1 MKNIRT
7 KIILSFVAVAILSGL
22 IVTLPILQKD
32 YRQLNADIQNTA
44 KLQLKNANQ
53 EINAFLEKPI
63 QMVKDM
69 TVYVLREGLEKE
81 RTITDFIEVHKD
93 NPAILC
99 LYYADP
105 VPMSEGGI
113 FYSSDRWDPDPDYD
127 KETRD
132 WYYKSKASDRPVITE
147 PYTDA
152 TTNSLVTSIGYAVH
166 DSSGK
171 FRGVVAVDILLS
183 DMNGIIE
190 NISLSENGVSF
201 LLDQNGNYLTNADFS
216 KILEAN
222 FFDDYP
228 ALKDYKKTMNGSDIM
243 NVNACGGMFFA
254 STKIGSDSGLV
265 LVSVGKSSE
274 LTASIFETEI
284 MIVILFLVGAV
295 IAVALAFI
303 ISRGLVNP
311 IKKVSGSINDIAA
324 GNADLTHRLDIVSKD
339 EIGNLGNGFN
349 KFVGTLQGIVGKIK
363 TSKGDLDS
371 SEKTLQKTVNDASGS
386 IDQILKNISNVGEQ
400 VTSQVDAVSQTSA
413 AVAEIT
419 ENIHSLEHM
428 IETQSNGVSG
438 ASAAVEEMIGNIEA
452 VNGSVNKMAKT
463 FELLESSS
471 KVGMERQTAVDS
483 HITEIAEQSKTLQD
497 ANVTIASIAEQTNL
511 LAMNAAIEAAHAG
524 ESGKG
529 FAVVADEIRKL
540 SETSS
545 HESDK
550 IGSELNKIINTINTV
565 VSASSE
571 SRKSFAEVRNLI
583 EETRQVVL
591 QIRSAMEEQHVG
603 SNQIFLALKEMN
615 DSTQE
620 VRVASR
626 EMEDGNKMILKE
638 INNLQETTH
647 VIKNSMTEMENDAES
662 MNGTSSA
669 LLKISEQLRI
679 AINKIGNEIDLFKV

>member
-243 NVNACGGMFFA
+243 NVNACGGMYFA

>member
-44 KLQLKNANQ
+44 KLQLKDANQ

-243 NVNACGGMFFA
+243 NVNAGGGMFFA